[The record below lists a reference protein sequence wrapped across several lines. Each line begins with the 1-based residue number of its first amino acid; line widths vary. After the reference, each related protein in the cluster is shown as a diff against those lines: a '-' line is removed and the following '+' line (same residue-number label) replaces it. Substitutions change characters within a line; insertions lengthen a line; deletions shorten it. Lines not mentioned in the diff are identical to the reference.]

1 MKTTM
6 AKWATKAAGAGAVA
20 LLLATP
26 AVAQSRGDWNRNNG
40 DQNRQQQTQRD
51 NGNYRNSQDSRDTRG
66 YDNGN
71 QSRDNHSNNSYR
83 ENERV
88 NLSGKVSSFSHE
100 RDGYRV
106 RIEGNEHSFWVP
118 ESSFRGR
125 QLRAGISIGLGGVF
139 RGGSIYVDAV
149 SWPGDNYGYNSGYG
163 YDGGF
168 VRGVVERVDY
178 RDATLRI
185 RDDRDGRIIVAD
197 LGGDRYG
204 RSEMRDLRRGDF
216 VELRGQWIRG
226 GVFGVARLERR

>member
-26 AVAQSRGDWNRNNG
+26 AVAQSRGDWSRNDG
-40 DQNRQQQTQRD
+40 DQNRQTTR
-51 NGNYRNSQDSRDTRG
+51 DSRDSRG
-66 YDNGN
+66 YDNN
-71 QSRDNHSNNSYR
+71 NRSRESYR

-106 RIEGNEHSFWVP
+106 RLEGNEHSFWVP

-125 QLRAGISIGLGGVF
+125 QLRAGISIGFGGVF

-149 SWPGDNYGYNSGYG
+149 SWPGDGYGYNSGYG
-163 YDGGF
+163 YDNGF

-185 RDDRDGRIIVAD
+185 RDERSGRIIVAD
-197 LGGDRYG
+197 IAGDRYG
-204 RSEMRDLRRGDF
+204 RSELRGLRRGDF

-226 GVFGVARLERR
+226 GVFDVARLERR